1 MSMKSSP
8 KFVNMRGYMAK
19 GLCRL
24 IEIMPTEKGRIL
36 LDLVGEL
43 NLITDILEIS
53 GSFLA
58 GFGSQRDL

>member
-1 MSMKSSP
+1 M
-8 KFVNMRGYMAK
+8 
-19 GLCRL
+19 

-43 NLITDILEIS
+43 NLITDVLEIS